1 MTAEV
6 RRWTCLAVT
15 TQGFYAVSKQ
25 LSSRA
30 WFPLQSWL
38 WSWWWWKTIDRWWWW
53 RWRFTWSNQDYDTDK
68 HHLMCL
74 RVALPVR
81 PPIINTA
88 MPPVY
93 RVIKILAKICINF
106 GECCAGGK
114 LLFGADRWL
123 LNRLWICST
132 DQPSPNNPCIH
143 NDQLS
148 DLWKTTIDPFSF
160 SPHEEH
166 IVS

>member
-1 MTAEV
+1 
-6 RRWTCLAVT
+6 
-15 TQGFYAVSKQ
+15 
-25 LSSRA
+25 
-30 WFPLQSWL
+30 
-38 WSWWWWKTIDRWWWW
+38 
-53 RWRFTWSNQDYDTDK
+53 
-68 HHLMCL
+68 MCL

-123 LNRLWICST
+123 LNRLWISST

-143 NDQLS
+143 SDLLS

-160 SPHEEH
+160 FPHEQH
-166 IVS
+166 IAGLDERLAKGTNLSCKIIWSTGWLYPLRWIWRRGYLAPHYNSCSPLCLVFHLVWGPFECARGDKAAVT